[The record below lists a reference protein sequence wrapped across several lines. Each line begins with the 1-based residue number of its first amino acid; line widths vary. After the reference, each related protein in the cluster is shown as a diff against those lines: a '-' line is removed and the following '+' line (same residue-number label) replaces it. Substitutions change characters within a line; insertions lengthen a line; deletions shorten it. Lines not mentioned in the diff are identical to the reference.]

1 MGIGV
6 EGEGA
11 AGGVSS
17 VRVQGCGFDGFR
29 KMRAGGA
36 LGVTQSLQ
44 NPVIKEYALNHIR
57 DPIMI

>member
-17 VRVQGCGFDGFR
+17 VRVVDRIQGCGFDGFR

-44 NPVIKEYALNHIR
+44 NPVI
-57 DPIMI
+57 